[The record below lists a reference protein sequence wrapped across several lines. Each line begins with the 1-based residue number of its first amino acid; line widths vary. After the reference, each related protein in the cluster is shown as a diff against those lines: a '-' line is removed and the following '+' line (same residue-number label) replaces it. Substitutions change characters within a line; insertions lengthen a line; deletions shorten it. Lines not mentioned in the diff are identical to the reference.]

1 MFDKLAVNVI
11 AEAIFAQVDVKGRE
25 YLLLKDVIDYRW
37 DASVALD
44 KSNGFNVKPNGNT
57 IPKKTTK
64 GWQMLVR
71 WKDGTESC
79 IDLKDLKDSME
90 GWY

>member
-1 MFDKLAVNVI
+1 ML
-11 AEAIFAQVDVKGRE
+11 E
-25 YLLLKDVIDYRW
+25 DVIDHRR
-37 DASVALD
+37 DSSVALD
-44 KSNGFNVKPNGNT
+44 KSNGFDIKPNGNT
-57 IPKKTTK
+57 VPKKTTK